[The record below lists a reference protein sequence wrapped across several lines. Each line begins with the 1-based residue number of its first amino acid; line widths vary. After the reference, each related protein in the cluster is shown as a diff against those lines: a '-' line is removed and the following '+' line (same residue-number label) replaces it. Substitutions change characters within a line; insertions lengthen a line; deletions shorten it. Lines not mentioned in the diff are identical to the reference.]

1 MNIHAY
7 QNKKPQIDKDAKV
20 FDGAQI
26 IGAVSLAKNVG
37 VWFNAVLRAD
47 MDKIV
52 VKDNTNIQDG
62 AIIHTDENQP
72 TIIGKN
78 VTIGHKALI
87 HAATIED
94 GALIGMG
101 SIILNGAI
109 VEKEALVGAGA
120 VVPPGKIIKAR
131 TLVVG
136 NPAKTIKTLSE
147 KDIESIQD
155 NTNHYVALLKSYQK
169 P

>member
-1 MNIHAY
+1 MNIHSY
-7 QNKKPQIDKDAKV
+7 QHKKPNIDKEAKV
-20 FDGAQI
+20 FDGAQV
-26 IGAVSLAKNVG
+26 IGEVSLGKNVG

-52 VKDNTNIQDG
+52 VGENTNIQDG
-62 AIIHTDENQP
+62 TIIHTDENQP

-120 VVPPGKIIKAR
+120 VVPPGKIIKAK
-131 TLVVG
+131 TLVFG
-136 NPAKTIKTLSE
+136 NPAKEIKTLSE
-147 KDIESIQD
+147 KDIENIKN
-155 NTNHYVALLKSYQK
+155 NTDHYVKLLKSY
-169 P
+169 